1 MTTNGLRYAM
11 NLPYKAL
18 NFSFDKIPMVEHN
31 RVLTLTGIS
40 SKDQRQEDH
49 DSTQHPHTIDEAE
62 KLCSL
67 SDILRVGSRGGHS

>member
-31 RVLTLTGIS
+31 RVLTLTG
-40 SKDQRQEDH
+40 
-49 DSTQHPHTIDEAE
+49 
-62 KLCSL
+62 
-67 SDILRVGSRGGHS
+67 LRKA